1 MTWGLESERSTLE
14 LVVSC
19 ATFLLA
25 FVLLASSFESRRR
38 RIENLGKARA
48 FVVLAL
54 RFLWLATLLF
64 LYLEPTATR
73 RIERPGAI
81 ATLLDD
87 SASMTRP
94 GKEGVVPINLA
105 EELEESAALFA
116 QTSRAPYA
124 VTRLSERDPYA
135 GKNVSPLLDALHEVP
150 GRVFLFS
157 DGIVN
162 PDVKYADYDGE
173 RAAKVDVV
181 LLGDAH
187 ESFNWR
193 LENLQVARPVE
204 KGDDAALNAQ
214 ISLEGADRS
223 RDARVE
229 LWNRVDDRVSTL
241 IDAQSLTLDPEST
254 VDYHA
259 SWNPQKE
266 KTRGPYLLVVRDQSD
281 AAQGDFESIRRSPP
295 LQSDEFCTEDN
306 AESFVITP
314 NGKKTRVLL
323 VDEFPRFEYRYLRE
337 TLRWLENIELKTTLL
352 KADPES
358 LSADPYNLSVDSLDR
373 NALSRFDLI
382 ILGDLS
388 PEALQGNLERIVD
401 VVEKKG
407 SKTSLWFVGPNRLA
421 RDPRWPLSPFARL
434 APGPPI
440 TPSQP
445 DPRDSLCQDEFAV
458 EPTVFAMRLYPFLDL
473 REPAVLN
480 YCFSAI
486 EESGAAQVLL
496 KARPLTNDSEPIPL
510 LAVSSLGTNA
520 VAWQGTDE
528 LWRLQTLED
537 KTVYRRFLLAT
548 IDYLCDPAR
557 REVALNASPND
568 SLDSGLKD
576 PYAYYAPETSER
588 ILAAKEK
595 RRTAATRSLL
605 EKYAAASGGRVLD
618 LRNIAKERALQE
630 GKDFLQERIRDLES
644 EEIVEKTPLL
654 PRNALYPLAFAL
666 FILLFFL

>member
-1 MTWGLESERSTLE
+1 MTWGMGCERSILE

-19 ATFLLA
+19 AAFLLA
-25 FVLLASSFESRRR
+25 FVILAASFKSRLQRA
-38 RIENLGKARA
+38 EKPGKTRA
-48 FVVLAL
+48 FIAFAL
-54 RFLWLATLLF
+54 RFLWLATLLL

-73 RIERPGAI
+73 RIERPRAI
-81 ATLLDD
+81 AALLDD
-87 SASMTRP
+87 SASMTRL
-94 GKEGVVPINLA
+94 GKEGVVPLNLA
-105 EELEESAALFA
+105 EELEENAALFA
-116 QTSRAPYA
+116 QASRVPYA
-124 VTRLSERDPYA
+124 ATRLSERDPFA
-135 GKNVSPLLDALHEVP
+135 GKNASPLLDALRDVP
-150 GRVFLFS
+150 ERVFLFS
-157 DGIVN
+157 DGVVN
-162 PDVKYADYDGE
+162 PDVKYADDDGE

-181 LLGDAH
+181 LLGDAQ

-204 KGDDAALNAQ
+204 KGDAASLDAR
-214 ISLEGADRS
+214 ITLEGADRS

-229 LWNRVDDRVSTL
+229 LWSRVNDRLSTL
-241 IDAQSLTLDPEST
+241 IDAQTLTLDPEST
-254 VDYHA
+254 VDYRA

-266 KTRGPYLLVVRDQSD
+266 KTRGDYLLVVRDQSD
-281 AAQGDFESIRRSPP
+281 PAQGDFESIRRSPP
-295 LQSDEFCTEDN
+295 LLSDEFCTEDN
-306 AESFVITP
+306 AESFTLTP
-314 NGKKTRVLL
+314 NEKKTRVLL

-337 TLRWLENIELKTTLL
+337 TLRRLENIDLKTTLL

-358 LSADPYNLSVDSLDR
+358 LNVDPYNLPVDRLDR
-373 NALSRFDLI
+373 NALSHFDLI
-382 ILGDLS
+382 LLGDLS

-421 RDPRWPLSPFARL
+421 RDPRWTLSPFARL

-440 TPSQP
+440 TPPQP

-458 EPTVFAMRLYPFLDL
+458 EPTPFAMRLYPFLDL
-473 REPAVLN
+473 REPAILN

-486 EESGAAQVLL
+486 QESGAAQVLL
-496 KARPLTNDSEPIPL
+496 QARPLTNGAEPIPL

-548 IDYLCDPAR
+548 IDYLCDPER
-557 REVALNASPND
+557 REGATDASSTESTGSD
-568 SLDSGLKD
+568 LTD
-576 PYAYYAPETSER
+576 PYAYYAPEASDR

-595 RRTAATRSLL
+595 RRTAATRSPL

-618 LRNIAKERALQE
+618 LRNLEKERALQE
-630 GKDFLQERIRDLES
+630 GKDFLRERIRALEP
-644 EEIVEKTPLL
+644 EEIVEKAPLL
-654 PRNALYPLAFAL
+654 PRDALYPLAFAL